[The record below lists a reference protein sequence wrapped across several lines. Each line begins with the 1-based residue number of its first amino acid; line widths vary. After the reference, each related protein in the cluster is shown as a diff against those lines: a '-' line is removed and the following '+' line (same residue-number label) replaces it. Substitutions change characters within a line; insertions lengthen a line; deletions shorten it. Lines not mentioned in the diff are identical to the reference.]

1 MLKTLAQL
9 NASWECRL
17 FSSAQLLLLPKEASL
32 SSSGLQELR
41 NRNSDVP
48 RRSIELRTY
57 VWSTLTTRI
66 VCRSRFQGRQ
76 KFMLEYETGHCW
88 NQILD
93 LITSLTSAFLTL
105 SLFHRTFTETLHIL
119 GRERNRLLFSY
130 IHILKIIVYKSC
142 GELQGVPHLP
152 ENH

>member
-93 LITSLTSAFLTL
+93 LITSLFSL
-105 SLFHRTFTETLHIL
+105 SLVAAHRTLNLRFWGEKSHMYLYTY
-119 GRERNRLLFSY
+119 LLC
-130 IHILKIIVYKSC
+130 I
-142 GELQGVPHLP
+142 
-152 ENH
+152 